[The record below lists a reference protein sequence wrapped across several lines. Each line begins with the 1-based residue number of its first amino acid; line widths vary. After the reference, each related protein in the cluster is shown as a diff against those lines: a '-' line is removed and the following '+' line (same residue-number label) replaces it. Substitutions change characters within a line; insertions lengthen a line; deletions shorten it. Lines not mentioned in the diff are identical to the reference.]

1 MKILLANK
9 FYYRRGGDC
18 IYMLNLEKL
27 LKTHGHEVAVFA
39 MGYLKN
45 LNTPWKKFFP
55 KNMSKLMAFTR
66 LVGDVENLKDKIEK
80 MFAMTLI
87 IKPLQ
92 KMPSKDIHPRH
103 IIIN

>member
-1 MKILLANK
+1 MKILLANE
-9 FYYRRGGDC
+9 FYYHRGGDC
-18 IYMLNLEKL
+18 IYMLNQEKQQ
-27 LKTHGHEVAVFA
+27 KAHGNEVAVFA

-87 IKPLQ
+87 IKPSQ
-92 KMPSKDIHPRH
+92 KMPSKDILPRL